1 MTGTVAPG
9 VEVLL
14 WEPRRFLGDGRVGL
28 ITNQTGVTSDLTST
42 VDALH
47 RSPDVDLRALFGPEH
62 GARGDLQDA
71 LPAEHHI
78 DASTGLPVHSLY
90 GDSLRPTPEMLE
102 GLDSLV
108 FDIQDVGCRF
118 YTYPSTMAYAME
130 AAAENGLSFIV
141 LDRPDPINGVA
152 VEGNL
157 LRPGFSSFV
166 GFHPVPIRHGMTIGE
181 LASLINEEIGADL
194 SVVEMRGWSR
204 GMYFDETGLPW
215 VQPSPNIPTLDTA
228 TVYPGTCLFEGVNVS
243 EGRGTTR
250 PFEYV
255 GAPWIDGGRWAE
267 ELNSLGLSGVRFR
280 ACSFIPTFDKYVG
293 ERCGGVQV
301 HVTDRGRLRPVEA
314 GLHMLQTLLSLHEDE
329 LGWLQP
335 EAGGLMHFDMLA
347 GTDALREELIA
358 GRPVGEIVGG
368 WGEELE
374 GFMELRRGHLLY
386 PEAKEFD

>member
-1 MTGTVAPG
+1 MTGRVSTG
-9 VEVLL
+9 VDVLL
-14 WEPRRFLGDGRVGL
+14 QEPRRFLGPGRVGL
-28 ITNQTGVTSDLTST
+28 ITNQTGVTADLTST
-42 VDALH
+42 IDALH
-47 RSPDVDLRALFGPEH
+47 RSQDVDLRALFGPEH

-71 LPAEHHI
+71 LPVKYHI
-78 DASTGLPVHSLY
+78 DGSTGLPIHSLF
-90 GDSLRPTPEMLE
+90 GDALKPTPEMLE
-102 GLDSLV
+102 GLDVLV

-157 LRPGFSSFV
+157 RPDFSSFV
-166 GFHPVPIRHGMTIGE
+166 GLHRVPIRHGMTIGE
-181 LASLINEEIGADL
+181 LAGLINEGVGADL

-204 GMYFDETGLPW
+204 GMWFDETGLPW

-267 ELNSLGLSGVRFR
+267 ELNALGLNGVRFR
-280 ACSFIPTFDKYVG
+280 ACSFIPTFDRYVG

-301 HVTDRGRLRPVEA
+301 HVTDRDGLRPVEA
-314 GLHMLQTLLSLHEDE
+314 GLHMLQTVLSLHEDE
-329 LGWLQP
+329 LEWLPP
-335 EAGGLMHFDMLA
+335 EGGGLMHFDMLA
-347 GTDALREELIA
+347 GTDALREDLMGGKA
-358 GRPVGEIVGG
+358 VGDIVGG
-368 WGEELE
+368 WREELE

-386 PEAKEFD
+386 PEAKQVD

>member
-1 MTGTVAPG
+1 
-9 VEVLL
+9 
-14 WEPRRFLGDGRVGL
+14 
-28 ITNQTGVTSDLTST
+28 
-42 VDALH
+42 
-47 RSPDVDLRALFGPEH
+47 
-62 GARGDLQDA
+62 
-71 LPAEHHI
+71 
-78 DASTGLPVHSLY
+78 
-90 GDSLRPTPEMLE
+90 MLE

-130 AAAENGLSFIV
+130 AAAEHGLSFIV

-157 LRPGFSSFV
+157 LRSGFSSFV
-166 GFHPVPIRHGMTIGE
+166 GLHPVPIRHGMTIGE
-181 LASLINEEIGADL
+181 LASLINEEVGVDL

-204 GMYFDETGLPW
+204 GMWFDETGLPW

-228 TVYPGTCLFEGVNVS
+228 TVYLGTCLFEGVNVS

-255 GAPWIDGGRWAE
+255 GAPWIDGWRWAE

-280 ACSFIPTFDKYVG
+280 ASSFIPTFDKYVG

-301 HVTDRGRLRPVEA
+301 HVTDRGGLRPVEV
-314 GLHMLQTLLSLHEDE
+314 GLHMLQALLSLHKDE
-329 LGWLQP
+329 LQWLPP

-347 GTDALREELIA
+347 GTDALREDLIA
-358 GRPVGEIVGG
+358 GRPVGDIVGG

-386 PEAKEFD
+386 PEAKET

>member
-1 MTGTVAPG
+1 MTGIVSPG

-14 WEPRRFLGDGRVGL
+14 GEPHRYLGSGRVGL

-78 DASTGLPVHSLY
+78 DASTGLPVHSLF

-166 GFHPVPIRHGMTIGE
+166 GLHPVPIRHGMTIGE
-181 LASLINEEIGADL
+181 LASLINEEICAEL
-194 SVVEMRGWSR
+194 SVVKMRGWSR
-204 GMYFDETGLPW
+204 GMWFDETGLPW

-267 ELNSLGLSGVRFR
+267 ELNAQGLAGVRFR
-280 ACSFIPTFDKYVG
+280 ACSFIPTFDKHVG

-301 HVTDRGRLRPVEA
+301 HVTDREGLQPVEA

-329 LGWLQP
+329 LEWLPP
-335 EAGGLMHFDMLA
+335 EADGLMHFDMLT
-347 GTDALREELIA
+347 GTDALRGDLMG

-368 WGEELE
+368 WVEELE
-374 GFMELRRGHLLY
+374 GFMELRRGHMLY
-386 PEAKEFD
+386 QEV